1 MSKKQLVFAFLLS
14 FQSIFAQNALIK
26 GQVSDSKTGEPLIGA
41 TVQVKEIGTITDLDG
56 NYELNLPAG
65 QHYIEFRYLSYETV
79 VQNIRLQAGQS
90 QELNQGLQ
98 PEATILETATVTSG
112 KHEKALSEVT
122 VSLEVLK
129 PSLIASTGKLSL
141 DDALEKIPG
150 ITIIDGQANIRGG
163 SGYSQGAGS
172 RVLLMVDDVPILQAD
187 AGFPNWDDIPIE
199 NIAQVEVLKG
209 AASALYGSSAMN
221 GIINVRTA
229 YPTAKPTTEGAVYY
243 THFFSPADS
252 SFKWWEG
259 EAAPFTVGA
268 QLTHRRKI
276 NKLDLVLGGYY
287 VNEQSYEQDVTKE
300 YGRFNFNTL
309 YRITDRFSVGLNGN
323 FNQGT
328 SSSFFYWVDA
338 ATPYIGNPTTLSN
351 RKRLRYNI
359 DPHITIYDKANNK
372 HRILGRFYNVD
383 NDNDNNQSNF
393 SDLYYGEYQFQRQF
407 KDIDLVLTTGVV
419 ATFSQVEAEL
429 YGDTTFSSR
438 NLAAY
443 LQLDHKLF
451 EKLNL
456 SGGFRYENNLLQNP
470 GFVYEKGTVLPS
482 DERESKPVLRLGM
495 NYELASFTFLRA
507 SWGQGYRF
515 PTVAEKFIVTN
526 AGFFDVLPN
535 PELRSETGWT
545 GEIGIKQGFGVGSF
559 KGFFDFAAFIS
570 RYQDMI
576 EFNLVGGDFR
586 ATNIGDTEM
595 QGIDISIAGKG
606 ELLGLPTTLLA
617 GYTYVDPRFKEFEDT
632 PIVAGETGTQ
642 GQINAQNSSSD
653 DNILKYRSRHIVK
666 LDIETNI
673 KGGFVG
679 VESFYNSHL
688 EAIDAAFILIIK
700 GLSQF
705 REGNNKGYTVLN
717 FRAGYR
723 FSDSVKMSLLLNN
736 AANTIYSAR
745 PGLMAAPRN
754 LTARVDFKF

>member
-1 MSKKQLVFAFLLS
+1 MSKNQLAFAFFLS
-14 FQSIFAQNALIK
+14 FQSIFAQNALVK
-26 GQVSDSKTGEPLIGA
+26 GQLIDGKTSEPLIGA
-41 TVQVKEIGTITDLDG
+41 TVQVKEIGTITDFDG
-56 NYELNLPAG
+56 NYQLSLPAG
-65 QHYIEFRYLSYETV
+65 QYIITFRYIGYESSA
-79 VQNIRLQAGQS
+79 QSIRLQAGQVMD
-90 QELNQGLQ
+90 LNQSLQ
-98 PEATILETATVTSG
+98 AEATILETATITSG
-112 KHEKALSEVT
+112 KHEKPLSEVT

-150 ITIIDGQANIRGG
+150 VTIIDGQANIRGG

-252 SFKWWEG
+252 SYKWWEG
-259 EAAPFTVGA
+259 EAAPRTMGA
-268 QLTHRRKI
+268 QLAHRRKM
-276 NKLDLVLGGYY
+276 NKLDLVLGAYY
-287 VNEQSYEQDVTKE
+287 VNEQSYEQDVNKE

-309 YRITDRFSVGLNGN
+309 YRVSDKFSFGLNGN

-338 ATPYIGNPTTLSN
+338 TTPYIGFPTTLSS
-351 RKRLRYNI
+351 RKRLRYNL
-359 DPHITIYDKANNK
+359 DPHITIYDKGNNK
-372 HRILGRFYNVD
+372 HRLLGRFYNVD

-393 SDLYYGEYQFQRQF
+393 SDMYYGEYQFQRQF
-407 KDIDLVLTTGVV
+407 KGADLILTSGVV
-419 ATFSQVEAEL
+419 ATFSSVEAEL

-443 LQLDHKLF
+443 LQLDQKLF
-451 EKLNL
+451 DRLNI

-470 GFVYEKGTVLPS
+470 GFVYEQGVVLPS
-482 DERESKPVLRLGM
+482 DERESKPVFRLGL
-495 NYELASFTFLRA
+495 NYELADFTFLRA

-526 AGFFDVLPN
+526 AGVFDVLPN

-570 RYQDMI
+570 RYQDMM

-586 ATNIGDTEM
+586 ALNIGDTEM

-606 ELLGLPTTLLA
+606 SLWGLPTTLLA
-617 GYTYVDPRFKEFEDT
+617 GYTYVDPRFKEFDNT
-632 PIVAGETGTQ
+632 PIPAGETGTLA
-642 GQINAQNSSSD
+642 QINALNSSSD
-653 DNILKYRSRHIVK
+653 DNILKYRSRHVVK
-666 LDIETNI
+666 LDIETSI
-673 KGGFVG
+673 KDGFIG
-679 VESFYNSHL
+679 IEGFHNSHL
-688 EAIDAAFILIIK
+688 EAIDAAFLLIIK
-700 GLSQF
+700 GLGVF
-705 REGNNKGYTVLN
+705 REENNKGFTVLN

-723 FSDSVKMSLLLNN
+723 FSEVVKMSLLLNN